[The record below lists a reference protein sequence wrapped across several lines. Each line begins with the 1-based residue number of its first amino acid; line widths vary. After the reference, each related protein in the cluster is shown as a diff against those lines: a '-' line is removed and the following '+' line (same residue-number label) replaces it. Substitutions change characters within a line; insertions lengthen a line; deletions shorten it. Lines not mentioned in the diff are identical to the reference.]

1 MATIQDIQ
9 ALEER
14 IYDVVQ
20 EYLDNKEGY
29 FTPMLVVK
37 RESDDLNV
45 YIEDTDCLVE
55 GDSNM
60 EMYFMDSLIREGDEG
75 DEPDVDR
82 INEIA
87 NDWLFID

>member
-1 MATIQDIQ
+1 MATIQEIQ

-20 EYLDNKEGY
+20 EYLDNKEDY

-37 RESDDLNV
+37 RESDELNV